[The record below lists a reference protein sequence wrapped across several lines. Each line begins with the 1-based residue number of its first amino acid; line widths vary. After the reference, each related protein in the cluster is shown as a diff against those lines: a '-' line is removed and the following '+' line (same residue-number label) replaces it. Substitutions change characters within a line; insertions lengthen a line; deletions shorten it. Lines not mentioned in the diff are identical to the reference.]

1 MIIRVLDQ
9 NYFVQQ
15 TIPSEEGLVQY
26 VCTNVS
32 VDDGRLYKI
41 VRIPVREVSAE
52 LIRYLAGLYK
62 EGMFHELVQYG
73 NEKEHFHVVMDC
85 GPAKG
90 RTLYERLQ
98 KDVIPLAERLSMG
111 EHLLE
116 YLIISSVP
124 DWFAEMSMDSDHIV
138 FTDALECAFDFNLEF
153 LEDFEDADN
162 RRMQML
168 LRDVIYE
175 LFAKELD
182 KEKLPEIKDF
192 LEKITQGEYPER
204 MSLYQEYRKIAQK
217 LAGVNESSLEP
228 KSFLW
233 RLWDG
238 IKSIASHAEKYIGLI
253 AYAVAIIYLI
263 WSIWHM
269 MQPTQQRDIY
279 PAVGDEK
286 ILSGSRS
293 GDEAVNEP
301 VTDDVSKENTLS

>member
-15 TIPSEEGLVQY
+15 TIPSEEGLIQY

-62 EGMFHELVQYG
+62 EGLFHELVQYG

-85 GPAKG
+85 GPVKA

-98 KDVIPLAERLSMG
+98 KDVISLAERLSMG
-111 EHLLE
+111 EHFLE

-124 DWFAEMSMDSDHIV
+124 DWFAEISMDSEHIV
-138 FTDALECAFDFNLEF
+138 FTDALECAFDFDLEF
-153 LEDFEDADN
+153 LEDFEDADS
-162 RRMQML
+162 RRMQMR
-168 LRDVIYE
+168 LRDVLYE

-182 KEKLPEIKDF
+182 KEKLPEIKVF

-204 MSLYQEYRKIAQK
+204 MALYQEYHKIAQA
-217 LAGVNESSLEP
+217 LADVKESSLEP
-228 KSFLW
+228 KGFLW

-238 IKSIASHAEKYIGLI
+238 IKSIASHAEKYVGFI

-263 WSIWHM
+263 WSIWNM
-269 MQPTQQRDIY
+269 MQPTKQRDIY
-279 PAVGDEK
+279 TAVGDEK
-286 ILSGSRS
+286 ILSGTRNV
-293 GDEAVNEP
+293 EEEMNEP
-301 VTDDVSKENTLS
+301 VLDDMSKENTLS